1 MLVFRNLADEDI
13 VLDLVTKGKQS
24 ALSKISAR
32 LAKRNSLD
40 NELVLQGFLHRER
53 LGSTGIGRGV
63 AIPHTLLNSISSP
76 VRSFTRLANP
86 IDFNGPDGDPVDLL
100 FTLLWPRSAV
110 AAFLP
115 ALSQFCRMIRM
126 PCIREGLRSA
136 RSASEVN
143 AILSYED
150 MCRLPVSRAIKFTMP
165 KHP

>member
-13 VLDLVTKGKQS
+13 VLDLVTKGKKS
-24 ALSKISAR
+24 TLSKISAR

-40 NELVLQGFLHRER
+40 NELVLRGLLHRER
-53 LGSTGIGRGV
+53 LGSTGVGRGV

-76 VRSFTRLANP
+76 IRSFTRLANP
-86 IDFNGPDGDPVDLL
+86 VDFNGPDGDPVDLL

-110 AAFLP
+110 TAFLP

-126 PCIREGLRSA
+126 PRIREGLRLA

-143 AILSYED
+143 AILGYDD
-150 MCRLPVSRAIKFTMP
+150 MCHIPVSGTTKHPTP